1 MTDIEVV
8 ILCAVVG
15 VISGVIGWKASARF
29 HEGIFSEML
38 ERLDVSE
45 DQLKGMVKEMALEA
59 GVELSPE
66 EADTLDGD
74 KIHIRIEQHNATL
87 YAYRKDTEEFIG
99 QGTDKDA
106 LLARLV
112 QQFPTGARLIIDDAD
127 GAGHIK
133 ENPTA

>member
-1 MTDIEVV
+1 MTEIEVLL
-8 ILCAVVG
+8 LCLLVSAV
-15 VISGVIGWKASARF
+15 SAVIGWKASARF

-45 DQLKGMVKEMALEA
+45 DQLKGMVKQMAEEA
-59 GVELSPE
+59 GLELSPE
-66 EADTLDGD
+66 ESDTLDGD

-87 YAYRKDTEEFIG
+87 YAYRKDTQEFIG

-112 QQFPTGARLIIDDAD
+112 QQFPTGARLIIDEAD

-133 ENPTA
+133 DNPTS